1 MIARLRG
8 ILIAKQP
15 PLIILDINGV
25 GYEVYLPLNSF
36 YDLPEIGK
44 EIILHTHFVVRE
56 DAQSLFGFL
65 TEKQRDLFRV
75 LIRVNG
81 IGPKSALTILSGME
95 PEVLVQCILQ
105 SDDRGLLRVPGIGK
119 KTAQRLFIEARDS
132 IAAFKDYV
140 VRGGDNIASAV
151 QDAVG
156 ALIALG
162 YKPHEAN
169 RAIAQHKDKNM
180 SSEELI
186 KLALK
191 EMNI

>member
-15 PLIILDINGV
+15 PLIILDVNGV
-25 GYEVYLPLNSF
+25 GYEVYFPLNSF

-44 EIILHTHFVVRE
+44 EVILHTHFVVRE
-56 DAQSLFGFL
+56 DVQNLFGFL
-65 TEKQRDLFRV
+65 TEKQRDLFRI

-95 PEVLVQCILQ
+95 PETLVQCILQ
-105 SDDRGLLRVPGIGK
+105 SDDRSLVRVPGIGK

-140 VRGGDNIASAV
+140 MQGGDKVASAV

-169 RAIAQHKDKNM
+169 RAVAQHKDKNI

-191 EMNI
+191 DNC